1 MPYFVAF
8 LSVALTGYAKRQNCL
23 AAINDAYGNSAIAVR
38 TPHMPRKPSIA
49 KRFLHLR
56 ICAIAS

>member
-23 AAINDAYGNSAIAVR
+23 AAVNDAYGNTAIAVR
-38 TPHMPRKPSIA
+38 SFCMA
-49 KRFLHLR
+49 
-56 ICAIAS
+56 